1 MKIGQNTQDYH
12 ISEVYIEIVFD
23 FVAALRIDT
32 RYYVLEIIYSG
43 VSMQTSSSSGDIC
56 GKAGEVNGKQLLYQ

>member
-1 MKIGQNTQDYH
+1 MKRGQNTQDYH
-12 ISEVYIEIVFD
+12 ISEVYIKIVFD
-23 FVAALRIDT
+23 FVAALRILDI
-32 RYYVLEIIYSG
+32 YVLEIIYSG

>member
-1 MKIGQNTQDYH
+1 MKRGQNTQDYH

-23 FVAALRIDT
+23 FVAALRIHT

-43 VSMQTSSSSGDIC
+43 VSMQTSGDIC